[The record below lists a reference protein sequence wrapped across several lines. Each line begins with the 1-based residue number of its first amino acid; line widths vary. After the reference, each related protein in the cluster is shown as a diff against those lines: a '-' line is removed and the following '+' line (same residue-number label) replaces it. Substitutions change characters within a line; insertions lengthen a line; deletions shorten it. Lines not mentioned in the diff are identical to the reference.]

1 MIDQGL
7 EIGTGATS
15 KNCEF
20 DCRLLGAGQTR
31 IVAHG
36 SGTVAD
42 YGVPMN
48 SPLQTASAAIVDLLN
63 LEHEPV
69 AITFH
74 ETAPNGAT
82 RYFDAPMSEPT
93 ADGRSGRVAAPCVFW
108 MHGHEASFATLPQDH
123 GNCSVGR
130 FTHGL
135 AGAADIIDK
144 SDVAALLEVGWVTMD
159 AFADVAALSHQPA
172 AISYGPL
179 GEATGIP
186 DVVLLRVSPR
196 QMMEI
201 ADAVPVEFSGKPQCQ
216 ILPRAADR
224 KVVAASMGCALSRA
238 RTGMSTDELTCA
250 VPGEKIEELALALA
264 SVVRAD
270 EAVVGYA
277 EADKKRFEV

>member
-1 MIDQGL
+1 MS
-7 EIGTGATS
+7 T
-15 KNCEF
+15 
-20 DCRLLGAGQTR
+20 
-31 IVAHG
+31 
-36 SGTVAD
+36 
-42 YGVPMN
+42 
-48 SPLQTASAAIVDLLN
+48 PLQTASAAIVDLLG
-63 LEHEPV
+63 LEHPPV

-82 RYFDAPMSEPT
+82 KYFDAPLSEPT
-93 ADGRSGRVAAPCVFW
+93 LDGRAGRVAAPCVFW
-108 MHGHEASFATLPQDH
+108 MHGHETSFATLPQDH

-144 SDVAALLEVGWVTMD
+144 SDVAALLDVRWVTVE
-159 AFADVAALSHQPA
+159 AFAGVAALTRQPA

-179 GEATGIP
+179 GEATSVP

-201 ADAVPVEFSGKPQCQ
+201 ADAVPVELSGKPQCQ
-216 ILPRAADR
+216 ILPRAADN

-238 RTGMSTDELTCA
+238 RTGMSDDELTCA
-250 VPGEKIEELALALA
+250 VPGERVEELALALT

-270 EAVVGYA
+270 QAVAGYA
-277 EADKKRFEV
+277 DVDKQRF